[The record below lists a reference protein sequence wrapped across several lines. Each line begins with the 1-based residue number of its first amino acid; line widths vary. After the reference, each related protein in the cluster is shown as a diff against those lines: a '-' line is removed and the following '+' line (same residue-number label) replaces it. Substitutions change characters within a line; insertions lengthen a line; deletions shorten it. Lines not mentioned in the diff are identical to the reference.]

1 MLHTSKTRFV
11 SLLGALNYVAKVG
24 TIEYD
29 VARVHVICIYTCHY
43 YIARVHVICIYTC
56 HYYIARVHVICIYT
70 CHYYIAGFADD
81 VLHMTYKSSIK

>member
-43 YIARVHVICIYTC
+43 YIA
-56 HYYIARVHVICIYT
+56 
-70 CHYYIAGFADD
+70 GFADD

>member
-1 MLHTSKTRFV
+1 M

-43 YIARVHVICIYTC
+43 YIA
-56 HYYIARVHVICIYT
+56 
-70 CHYYIAGFADD
+70 GFADD

>member
-1 MLHTSKTRFV
+1 M

-56 HYYIARVHVICIYT
+56 HYYIA
-70 CHYYIAGFADD
+70 GFADD